1 MQLKDNSNQYLL
13 TAAQGY
19 NAPMTLGGGFAA
31 SNGPK
36 ASLLGIPVY
45 VSTQIAI
52 NRTTGSS
59 TDTTNVY
66 LLDSSKAVLLERQ
79 GIELAFSDQVGF
91 ATDQSAYRAIARHGI
106 AAVQPTAVEKITGV
120 RV

>member
-1 MQLKDNSNQYLL
+1 ML

-19 NAPMTLGGGFAA
+19 NAPMALAGGFAA

-52 NRTTGSS
+52 NRTQGSN
-59 TDTTNVY
+59 TDTTQVY
-66 LLDSSKAVLLERQ
+66 LLDSSKAVLLERS

-91 ATDQSAYRAIARHGI
+91 ATDQSAYRAIARHGV
-106 AAVQPTAVEKITGV
+106 AAVQPTAIARITGV
-120 RV
+120 RA